1 MQWEKLSKAEV
12 VPGVVEENLSAAAV
26 EQSRIRN
33 IRAKVGVVV
42 IVQGVIVEQLS
53 APVV

>member
-1 MQWEKLSKAEV
+1 M
-12 VPGVVEENLSAAAV
+12 PGVVEENLSAAAV

-33 IRAKVGVVV
+33 IKAKKVVVV
-42 IVQGVIVEQLS
+42 IVQGVRVEQLS